1 MALSPEEQAAWS
13 QMTGK
18 PYQGSNWMSYI
29 PNVFGGVPA
38 GFEGLLGAE
47 QAQQIS
53 QRSNIAGLLGAAA
66 ALAQGMGSQGPR
78 RSAIQNVLGALGAGY
93 GTAGAA
99 TEASLKNYA
108 NVQQLAEARRK
119 QEALQQ
125 FATRYPQYA
134 ELARIDPGKAIE
146 LVTQLEKQRPITE
159 AYQAAIPS
167 AVPVAS
173 PVMAPYTVTAEP
185 TMTSVTPSAV
195 PIPSAGDQAIAQGQ
209 GVITAPVPTEAG
221 YEALP
226 QVPKVNPQT
235 QFFKDQINR
244 LTVVNSRLAAVGS
257 KEANDEIKNNISL
270 IDSLTKQLQQAEI
283 ADIDLS
289 GFKASLPEE
298 FRGRVD
304 ELDKL
309 AKKNVITGDQLRQGM
324 QDISNKAAE
333 YQQKLDDRTNE
344 VRRTA
349 AELYPNTPI
358 HKLSQDQMKRLNAV
372 LLQRDKEARRAGAAT
387 ITVGDKV
394 LAGERA
400 KAQSRAEENAI
411 NAQNSASDVRA
422 IVDILKPYRGGA
434 LQDFAGSIGAYLP
447 GTQLEQLATAR
458 QAAEAI
464 RAKLAPTLRV
474 EGSGAT
480 SDFEIKSF
488 LAAIPSLFNTA
499 EGRELMATYADKLA
513 NRAAAAAD
521 IRAQLV
527 EQGRYSIKNFQQEL
541 ANAGLNQVFTPE
553 DLALIRGKKAPEGG
567 VNLSTP
573 EGQRAYERYKPR

>member
-99 TEASLKNYA
+99 TEASLRNYA

-146 LVTQLEKQRPITE
+146 LVMQLEKQRPITE

-167 AVPVAS
+167 AAPVAS
-173 PVMAPYTVTAEP
+173 PVMSPYTVTAEP

-235 QFFKDQINR
+235 QFFRDQINR

-270 IDSLTKQLQQAEI
+270 IDSLTKQLQQAET

-349 AELYPNTPI
+349 AELYPTTPL

-387 ITVGDKV
+387 ISVGDKV

-400 KAQSRAEENAI
+400 KAQSKAEENAI
-411 NAQNSASDVRA
+411 NAQNAASDVRA
-422 IVDILKPYRGGA
+422 IIDVLKPYRGGA
-434 LQDFAGSIGAYLP
+434 LQDLAGSIGAYLP
-447 GTQLEQLATAR
+447 GTQLEQLSTAK
-458 QAAEAI
+458 QVAEAI

-474 EGSGAT
+474 EGSGST
-480 SDFEIKSF
+480 SDKDMQIFMS
-488 LAAIPSLFNTA
+488 AIPSLFNTA
-499 EGRELMATYADKLA
+499 DGRELIAVYAEKLA
-513 NRAAAAAD
+513 NRAIAAAD
-521 IRAQLV
+521 IRARLV
-527 EQGRYSIKNFQQEL
+527 EEGRYTIKNFQQEL
-541 ANAGLNQVFTPE
+541 ANAGLLKVFTPE
-553 DLALIRGKKAPEGG
+553 DLQRLQGKAPVSGG
-567 VNLSTP
+567 LSP
-573 EGQRAYERYKPR
+573 AGQQAFDKYKPRQP